1 MFARKMKIPIYQI
14 DAFSNRVFAGNP
26 AAVCPLEE
34 WLGDSLLQAIAQENN
49 LSETAFFVPEGSG
62 YHIRWFTPVAEV
74 DLCGHATLAT
84 AFVIFNYLDTSSSSI
99 TFSSRSGKLTVVRSN
114 EMISMDFPAQPPV
127 SCEPPRELLDGLK
140 KEPLEILRAE
150 DYFVVFS
157 SENDVIE
164 LNPDMGKL
172 KKLDLRGVIVTAK
185 GNKVDF
191 VSRFFAPKLGID
203 EDPVTGS
210 AHCALTPYW
219 AKKLNKKSVHAH
231 QVSQRGG
238 ELFCTDCG
246 DRVVIA
252 GRAVKFM
259 EGSITI
265 DT

>member
-1 MFARKMKIPIYQI
+1 MKIPIYQI
-14 DAFSNRVFAGNP
+14 DAFSNRVFTGNP

-49 LSETAFFVPEGSG
+49 LSETAFFVPVESG

-84 AFVIFNYLDTSSSSI
+84 AFVIFNYLDTSSSQI
-99 TFSSRSGKLTVVRSN
+99 TFSSKSGKLTAVRAN
-114 EMISMDFPAQPPV
+114 EMISMDFPAQPPIP
-127 SCEPPRELLDGLK
+127 CEPPRELLDGLK
-140 KEPLEILRAE
+140 KEPLEILCSE
-150 DYFVVFS
+150 DYFIVFS

-164 LNPDMGKL
+164 LSPDMGKL

-191 VSRFFAPKLGID
+191 VSRFFAPKFGID

-252 GRAVKFM
+252 GGAAKFM